1 MTASTPPASN
11 QWRDWATIGLR
22 LLLVLGV
29 ALGVWLW
36 RVQIDATGSQQDVL
50 IMAAVGVASAL
61 LLALLAATSSMRAA
75 MPYATVVVDWV
86 LAGAL
91 IYFTDGDPLVF
102 AMVVGVLIG
111 AGMLYLGTLVGS
123 FQAVGVLAA
132 ALGVLI
138 YVHGAESLSD
148 QVPVYTL
155 PLMLALVP
163 AVGLTLWTYF
173 FEQYGSVEQRELHRL
188 SEARTQEI
196 ADMKQRWKALTEM
209 INTLSGTHS
218 YEKVLD
224 AALDIGHLTLHDDDR
239 QRIVSIVL
247 LFDNSSEQ
255 LFVANSRGLSHMD
268 EARTIRGRE
277 GIVAQAQEDL
287 VPVIGADPTRD
298 PELRQFGSMQGQ
310 RSVICVP
317 LRARFDNYGVLI
329 YTSSSRNAFDEGLID
344 ALTAIGVQAAVALQN
359 AVLYDSLRE
368 EKERIIQMEEDARK
382 ALVRDLHDIPTQT
395 ISAVAMRIR
404 IIRRLLDT
412 RPDEVPIELETLE
425 SMALRAT
432 EEIRHVL
439 FKLRPLALES
449 QGLVAALKQLAE
461 KMQAT
466 YKQNVQVKVKSEV
479 ERYLDSHEQGAVFYL
494 IEEAVNNARKYAE
507 ASLIT
512 VQGLRHKDTIAIRI
526 ADNGTGFDTD
536 DVSAGYDTRGSFG
549 MVNMRERA
557 ELLDGTLK
565 VESKP
570 GQGTAITVI
579 IPIDPNRV
587 VEDSG
592 PAVGGRS
599 RLAASTWSKFNQEY
613 R

>member
-1 MTASTPPASN
+1 MTASTTAGSN
-11 QWRDWATIGLR
+11 AWRDWTSAGLR
-22 LLLVLGV
+22 LLLTAGVVLGV
-29 ALGVWLW
+29 WAWRLQMDTTTDQQNLLILAAIGVAAAL
-36 RVQIDATGSQQDVL
+36 VL
-50 IMAAVGVASAL
+50 ALMAAIKGL
-61 LLALLAATSSMRAA
+61 RAA
-75 MPYATVVVDWV
+75 APYVTIVIDWV

-91 IYFTDGDPLVF
+91 VYLTDGAPLVF
-102 AMVVGVLIG
+102 AVAVGLLIG
-111 AGMLYLGTLVGS
+111 AGMLYLGTLLGS

-132 ALGVLI
+132 ALGALVVI
-138 YVHGAESLSD
+138 HGADNLGD

-155 PLMLALVP
+155 PLALALVTG
-163 AVGLTLWTYF
+163 AALALWTYIY
-173 FEQYGSVEQRELHRL
+173 EQYGSVEQRELRRL
-188 SEARTQEI
+188 NETRTQEI
-196 ADMKQRWKALTEM
+196 ADIKQRWQALTEM
-209 INTLSGTHS
+209 INTLSGTLS
-218 YEKVLD
+218 YDKVLD
-224 AALDIGHLTLHDDDR
+224 AALDIGHLTLHERDK
-239 QRIVSIVL
+239 QRTVSMVL
-247 LFDNSSEQ
+247 LFDSTSDQ
-255 LFVANSRGLSHMD
+255 LFVANARGLSHTD
-268 EARTIRGRE
+268 ETRIIRGRE
-277 GIVAQAQEDL
+277 GIVAQALEDM
-287 VPVIGADPTRD
+287 VPVIGSDPTRD
-298 PELRQFGSMQGQ
+298 PELRNLNSMQGQ

-317 LRARFDNYGVLI
+317 LHARYDNYGVLV
-329 YTSSSRNAFDEGLID
+329 YASSSKDAFDDGLID

-359 AVLYDSLRE
+359 AVLYDTLRE

-395 ISAVAMRIR
+395 ISAVAMRVR
-404 IIRRLLDT
+404 IIRRLLET
-412 RPDEVPIELETLE
+412 RPDEVPLELETLE

-449 QGLVAALKQLAE
+449 QGLVAALGQLAE

-466 YKQNVQVKVKSEV
+466 YSQNVQVKVKPEV

-512 VQGLRHKDTIAIRI
+512 VQGVRHKNTIAFRI
-526 ADNGTGFDTD
+526 ADNGAGFDTEG
-536 DVSAGYDTRGSFG
+536 VEASYDSRGSFG

-579 IPIDPNRV
+579 IPIDPDRV
-587 VEDSG
+587 IEEPA

-599 RLAASTWSKFNQEY
+599 RLATDTWSQFNKQY